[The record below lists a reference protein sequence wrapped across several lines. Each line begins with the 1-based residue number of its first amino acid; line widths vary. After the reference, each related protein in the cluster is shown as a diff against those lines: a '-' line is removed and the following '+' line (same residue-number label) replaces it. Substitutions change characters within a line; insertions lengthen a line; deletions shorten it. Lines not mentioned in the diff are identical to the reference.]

1 MNRRAMLAV
10 RSWEEKEGE
19 GECKNQI
26 RRCCHHWDK
35 GGREDLMIATT
46 GRDDTHANSAM
57 CAYMFLADVQ
67 LAAGEGG
74 GAEQDAVEDD
84 GGGTVVKEERIASR
98 IAAILMGMG
107 MGTDMGMGNTDA
119 MMQIQ

>member
-1 MNRRAMLAV
+1 MNRRLRTVV

-26 RRCCHHWDK
+26 CHHCNHWDK
-35 GGREDLMIATT
+35 GRWEDLMIATP

-57 CAYMFLADVQ
+57 CAYMVLVDVQ

-74 GAEQDAVEDD
+74 GTAQDTVEDD
-84 GGGTVVKEERIASR
+84 GGGMVMKEERIAAR
-98 IAAILMGMG
+98 IAAMLMGMG
-107 MGTDMGMGNTDA
+107 MGTDVVMGNMDA
-119 MMQIQ
+119 MMQSQ